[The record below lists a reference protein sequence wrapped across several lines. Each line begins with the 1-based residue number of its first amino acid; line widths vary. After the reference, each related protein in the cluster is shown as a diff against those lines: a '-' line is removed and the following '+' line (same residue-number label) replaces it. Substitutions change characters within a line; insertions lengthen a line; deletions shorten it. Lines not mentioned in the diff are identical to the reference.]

1 MENRFFKL
9 RGLNIDV
16 IFQIFKREISF
27 VLSPSPVTFL
37 LLKEQ
42 S

>member
-1 MENRFFKL
+1 MENSFFKL

-16 IFQIFKREISF
+16 FFQIFKREISF
-27 VLSPSPVTFL
+27 VLSPSPVIFL
-37 LLKEQ
+37 LLKGQ